1 MLRYTYQCDW
11 ILKWK
16 QPKIS
21 NVAQTGATKSFTKNV
36 IIAFVLMKLLG
47 RYTFSRY
54 LLTYL
59 PLAISLFSQMR
70 LDKVH
75 FNCKRQSHLSAAVD
89 FDGRSRL
96 TNSSFQKILYL
107 APPPPTH
114 LPIYLPTYVST
125 HLPTHLPTHLRIY
138 LACAPI
144 DFLSSDAQRKTRFH
158 PLLDYQ
164 LSSTPPRWPMKKT
177 FSIWVKKNL
186 YIIF

>member
-1 MLRYTYQCDW
+1 
-11 ILKWK
+11 
-16 QPKIS
+16 
-21 NVAQTGATKSFTKNV
+21 
-36 IIAFVLMKLLG
+36 MKLLG

-114 LPIYLPTYVST
+114 LPIYPSTYPPTYLPIYLHTYPPTYVST
-125 HLPTHLPTHLRIY
+125 L
-138 LACAPI
+138 LALLLISCHPMHKEKLDSILDSI
-144 DFLSSDAQRKTRFH
+144 DD
-158 PLLDYQ
+158 Q
-164 LSSTPPRWPMKKT
+164 LSSTPPR
-177 FSIWVKKNL
+177 
-186 YIIF
+186 

>member
-1 MLRYTYQCDW
+1 
-11 ILKWK
+11 
-16 QPKIS
+16 
-21 NVAQTGATKSFTKNV
+21 
-36 IIAFVLMKLLG
+36 MKLLG

-114 LPIYLPTYVST
+114 LPIYLHTYTPTYVST
-125 HLPTHLPTHLRIY
+125 HLPTHLPINLHTFPSTYTPTHIHPHLRIY

-144 DFLSSDAQRKTRFH
+144 DFLSSDAQRKSRFH
-158 PLLDYQ
+158 PLLDDQ
-164 LSSTPPRWPMKKT
+164 LSSTPPADQWRRHFQYESKK
-177 FSIWVKKNL
+177 ICIL
-186 YIIF
+186 YFRQDMFC